1 METLKQKTLNK
12 KNKKL
17 VLKLMVLVI
26 GSIVFAFSLV
36 PLYKLICDAT
46 GLNGKTNSVADQT
59 SSKVDASRWLKV
71 EFTSTVMPGL
81 GWNFYPNQTS
91 INVHPG
97 EVMLVTFTAKN
108 ITNEVVTGQAI
119 PSLSPGQA
127 SPYFKKIECFC
138 FKNQKLKAGETK
150 IFPMRFYISPDVP
163 GDLKTV
169 TLSYAF
175 YNTVK

>member
-12 KNKKL
+12 KNKRL
-17 VLKLMVLVI
+17 VLKLVGMVL

-36 PLYKLICDAT
+36 PLYNLICNVT
-46 GLNGKTNSVADQT
+46 GLNGKTNSVADQ
-59 SSKVDASRWLKV
+59 SSLKIDASRWVKV

-81 GWNFYPNQTS
+81 GWNFYPNQS
-91 INVHPG
+91 NVNVHPG
-97 EVMLVTFTAKN
+97 EIMSVTFTAKN
-108 ITNEVVTGQAI
+108 ITNEDVVGQAI
-119 PSLSPGQA
+119 PSVSPGQA

-138 FKNQKLKAGETK
+138 FKNQKLRAGEKKT
-150 IFPMRFYISPDVP
+150 FPMRFYVSTNLPQDI
-163 GDLKTV
+163 KTV

>member
-17 VLKLMVLVI
+17 VLKLVGMVL

-36 PLYKLICDAT
+36 PLYNLICNVT
-46 GLNGKTNSVADQT
+46 GLNGKTNSVADQ
-59 SSKVDASRWLKV
+59 SSLKIDASRWVKV

-81 GWNFYPNQTS
+81 GWNFYPNQS
-91 INVHPG
+91 NVNVHPG
-97 EVMLVTFTAKN
+97 EIMSVTFTAKN
-108 ITNEVVTGQAI
+108 ITNEVVVGQAI
-119 PSLSPGQA
+119 PSVSPGQA

-138 FKNQKLKAGETK
+138 FKNQKLRAGEKKT
-150 IFPMRFYISPDVP
+150 FPMRFYVSTNLPQDI
-163 GDLKTV
+163 KTV

>member
-17 VLKLMVLVI
+17 VLKLVGMVL

-36 PLYKLICDAT
+36 PLYNLICNVT
-46 GLNGKTNSVADQT
+46 GLNGKTNSVADQ
-59 SSKVDASRWLKV
+59 SSLKIDASRWVKV

-81 GWNFYPNQTS
+81 GWNFYPNQS
-91 INVHPG
+91 NVNVHPG
-97 EVMLVTFTAKN
+97 EIMSVTFTAKN
-108 ITNEVVTGQAI
+108 ITNEDVVGQAI
-119 PSLSPGQA
+119 PSVSPGQA

-138 FKNQKLKAGETK
+138 FKNEKLRAGETK
-150 IFPMRFYISPDVP
+150 TFPMRFYVSTNVP
-163 GDLKTV
+163 QDIKTV

>member
-17 VLKLMVLVI
+17 VLKLVGMVL

-36 PLYKLICDAT
+36 PLYNLICNVT
-46 GLNGKTNSVADQT
+46 GLNGKTNSVADQ
-59 SSKVDASRWLKV
+59 SSLKIDASRWVKV

-81 GWNFYPNQTS
+81 GWNFYPNQS
-91 INVHPG
+91 NVNVHPG
-97 EVMLVTFTAKN
+97 EIMNVTFTAKN
-108 ITNEVVTGQAI
+108 ITNEDVVGQAI
-119 PSLSPGQA
+119 PSVSPGQA

-138 FKNQKLKAGETK
+138 FKNQKLRAGEKKT
-150 IFPMRFYISPDVP
+150 FPMRFYVSTNLPQDI
-163 GDLKTV
+163 KTV

>member
-1 METLKQKTLNK
+1 METIKQKTLNK

-17 VLKLMVLVI
+17 VLKLVGMVL

-36 PLYKLICDAT
+36 PLYNLICNVT
-46 GLNGKTNSVADQT
+46 GLNGKTNSVADQ
-59 SSKVDASRWLKV
+59 SSLKIDASRWVKV

-81 GWNFYPNQTS
+81 GWNFYPNQS
-91 INVHPG
+91 NVNVHPG
-97 EVMLVTFTAKN
+97 EIMSVTFTAKN
-108 ITNEVVTGQAI
+108 ITNEDVVGQAI
-119 PSLSPGQA
+119 PSVSPGQA

-138 FKNQKLKAGETK
+138 FKNQKLRAGEKKT
-150 IFPMRFYISPDVP
+150 FPMRFYVSTNLPQDI
-163 GDLKTV
+163 KTV